1 VLGWL
6 SSQKASF
13 IIHALWMEFGIW
25 NQFFFGKWV
34 EVMGVAF
41 VGASARIAIGLK
53 SKCCAYWYLFA
64 LSIAPHSIY

>member
-13 IIHALWMEFGIW
+13 IILHALWMEFGIW
-25 NQFFFGKWV
+25 NQFFSGKWV

-41 VGASARIAIGLK
+41 VGASARIAIGL
-53 SKCCAYWYLFA
+53 
-64 LSIAPHSIY
+64 